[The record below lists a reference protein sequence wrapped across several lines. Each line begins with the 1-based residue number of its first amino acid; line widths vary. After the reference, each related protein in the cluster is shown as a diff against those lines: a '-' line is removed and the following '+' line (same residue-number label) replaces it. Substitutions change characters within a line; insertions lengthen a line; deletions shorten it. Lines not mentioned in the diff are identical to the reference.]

1 MHEMMVKIDEVLLA
15 ELETNSDTCK
25 SVVSNSLSVT
35 CNSFSDGLG
44 LKEKLPKIS
53 LKRFHGDPMLLS
65 PFWDSFVSGVDENH
79 ALSDVDKFNYL
90 KTLVEGTAA
99 GAICGL
105 PLTGDNYEA
114 AKNILKKRFWRF
126 GFITHVYMESLVNIA
141 V

>member
-1 MHEMMVKIDEVLLA
+1 M
-15 ELETNSDTCK
+15 
-25 SVVSNSLSVT
+25 
-35 CNSFSDGLG
+35 F
-44 LKEKLPKIS
+44 
-53 LKRFHGDPMLLS
+53 FF

-79 ALSDVDKFNYL
+79 ALSQVDKFNYL

-114 AKNILKKRFWRF
+114 AKNILKKRSWCFRF
-126 GFITHVYMESLVNIA
+126 IIQMESLVKIA